1 MRRQNLYLLLLATFL
16 LFLPISKDNGF
27 RFGLFDYIS
36 DISNFL
42 TFLIDPL
49 FAAEPTQKKFL
60 AFIYLVQSIGWIAFS
75 ATLFTLG
82 IVGLIRN
89 RSQLKFVAV
98 LSGLV
103 LVHGVIEVILA
114 SVMGQ
119 SPISNAIFDRFGLD
133 LLDFIDD
140 YDALLNSTLV
150 PIGLVLWYFVSRKRA
165 SASPKVSSITPGND
179 ESVTESSS
187 S

>member
-16 LFLPISKDNGF
+16 LLLPISKDNGF
-27 RFGLFDYIS
+27 RFGLFDYIT

-42 TFLIDPL
+42 MFLLDPL

-60 AFIYLVQSIGWIAFS
+60 ALIYLVQSIGWIAFS
-75 ATLFTLG
+75 ASLFILG
-82 IVGLIRN
+82 IAGLIRN

-114 SVMGQ
+114 YAMGQ

-133 LLDFIDD
+133 FLDFIDD

-150 PIGLVLWYFVSRKRA
+150 PIGLVVWYFVSRKRF
-165 SASPKVSSITPGND
+165 SASPKFSSATLGNN
-179 ESVTESSS
+179 EGATEISSS
-187 S
+187 